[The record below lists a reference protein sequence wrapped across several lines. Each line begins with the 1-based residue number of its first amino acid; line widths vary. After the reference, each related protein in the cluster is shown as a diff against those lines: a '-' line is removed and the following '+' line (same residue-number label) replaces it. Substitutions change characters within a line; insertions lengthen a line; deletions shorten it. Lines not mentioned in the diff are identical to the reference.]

1 MSKSLRYTLNYGGLC
16 LLFASFVV
24 LLCWLEHQA
33 YSRSLIIYAMLAFTV
48 TCYAGIGLVA
58 RTSDITEYYVAGR
71 AIPAPLNGMASAADW
86 ISAASF
92 LSLTGGLY
100 LQGFDGY
107 AYLIGWTGG
116 FCLVAFLVAPY
127 LRRFAQFTLADFLGT
142 RFAGSNNS
150 HLVRVLVVLATIFIS
165 FIYVVAQ
172 IYGVGLIASRFIG
185 VDFSFGIFL
194 GLASIL
200 VCSFLGGM
208 RAVTWTQA
216 LQYIIIL
223 VAFTTPVVWLSHKLT
238 GHYLPQIAYAQVFP
252 QLLNQEKQRIN
263 DATELQ
269 VRRIYQQRADRL
281 QQQIEQLP
289 GSWQQGQAYLQK
301 QLQDLK
307 TADVP
312 LAAIRRAERALAA
325 YPRSATEAGLR
336 WQELRQSNL
345 QKAQPAFLNY
355 LPYSAPSAEES
366 ANKRNNFLALAL
378 SLMLGTAALPHLLLR
393 SYTASSVRQSRASVS
408 WALFFIILVYL
419 SMPILAVLLKAD
431 LYASLVGSSFAE
443 LPNWVLHWS
452 NLDKQNPLLQ
462 IQDVNFDGIVQQ
474 AEITID
480 GDILVLAAPE
490 MTGMPHVIAAL
501 VAAGALAAALSTADG
516 LLLTIS
522 NSLAH
527 DIYFKIWNPAASTR
541 RRVTLSKLSLLVVA
555 LLAAFVAT
563 QKPADILS
571 TVGAAFSVA
580 ASTLFPVLVMAIF
593 WRRAN
598 RAGAIAGMLCGF
610 FVCIGYMLLCWPKFG
625 GNPALQWWQIAPV
638 SAGIFGV
645 PAGFLA
651 IISVSYLTP
660 ADSPQVQHLIDHIRR
675 A

>member
-1 MSKSLRYTLNYGGLC
+1 MKRWRYTLSYAGLSLVFAC
-16 LLFASFVV
+16 FVMLLS
-24 LLCWLEHQA
+24 WLEQHA
-33 YSRSLIIYAMLAFTV
+33 YSRSFIVYAMLAFTV
-48 TCYAGIGLVA
+48 TCYAAIGLVA
-58 RTSDITEYYVAGR
+58 RTSDISEYYVAGR
-71 AIPAPLNGMASAADW
+71 VIPAPLNGMATAADW

-100 LQGFDGY
+100 LQGFDGF

-116 FCLVAFLVAPY
+116 FCLVAYLVAPY
-127 LRRFAQFTLADFLGT
+127 LRRYAQFTLADFLGA
-142 RFAGSNNS
+142 RFAGPEGS
-150 HLVRVLVVLATIFIS
+150 HLVRILVVLASIFIS

-208 RAVTWTQA
+208 RAVSWTQA
-216 LQYIIIL
+216 LQYILIL
-223 VAFTTPVVWLSHKLT
+223 VAFTTPVIWLSHKLS
-238 GHYLPQIAYAQVFP
+238 GHYIPQLAYAQVFP

-269 VRRIYQQRADRL
+269 VRSIYQQRADRL
-281 QQQIEQLP
+281 EQQIKQLP
-289 GSWQQGQAYLQK
+289 GAWQQGQAYLLK

-307 TADVP
+307 KADVP
-312 LAAIRRAERALAA
+312 LAAIRRAERAYAN
-325 YPRSATEAGLR
+325 YPRSPLEAAQR
-336 WQELRQSNL
+336 WQDLRQNYLLKS
-345 QKAQPAFLNY
+345 QPAYLNY
-355 LPYSAPSAEES
+355 LPYSAPTAAES
-366 ANKRNNFLALAL
+366 GSKRNNFIALVL
-378 SLMLGTAALPHLLLR
+378 CLMLGTAALPHLLLR
-393 SYTASSVRQSRASVS
+393 SYTVRSVEQSRASVS
-408 WALFFIILVYL
+408 WALFFIVLVYL
-419 SMPILAVLLKAD
+419 SMPVLAILLKAD
-431 LYASLVGSSFAE
+431 LYASLVGSSFAD
-443 LPNWVLHWS
+443 LPNWVQHWS
-452 NLDKQNPLLQ
+452 SLDKQNPLLQ
-462 IQDVNFDGIVQQ
+462 IQDINFDGIVQQ
-474 AEITID
+474 AEIMID

-490 MTGMPHVIAAL
+490 MTGMPFVIAAL

-527 DIYFKIWNPAASTR
+527 DIYFKVVNPAASTR
-541 RRVTLSKLSLLVVA
+541 RRVTLSKLSLLMVA

-580 ASTLFPVLVMAIF
+580 ASTLFPVLVAAIF

-598 RAGAIAGMLCGF
+598 RAGAVAGMLTGF
-610 FVCIGYMLLCWPKFG
+610 FVCVAYMLLCWPKFG
-625 GNPALQWWQIAPV
+625 GNPAWQWWQIAPV
-638 SAGIFGV
+638 SAGVFGV

-651 IISVSYLTP
+651 IYLVSILTP
-660 ADSPQVQHLIDHIRR
+660 AETETTQTLVDQIRQ